1 MNPIVLF
8 RIDPTVN
15 MARFYRVEIAP
26 TLFGEIS
33 VLRNWG
39 RIGTQGRM
47 NVETCATPEEADRT
61 AAQTLR
67 QKARRGYRDLA
78 PGTDGHS
85 FGIFCEGPAS

>member
-67 QKARRGYRDLA
+67 QMCGFPCESRTLSGY
-78 PGTDGHS
+78 
-85 FGIFCEGPAS
+85 